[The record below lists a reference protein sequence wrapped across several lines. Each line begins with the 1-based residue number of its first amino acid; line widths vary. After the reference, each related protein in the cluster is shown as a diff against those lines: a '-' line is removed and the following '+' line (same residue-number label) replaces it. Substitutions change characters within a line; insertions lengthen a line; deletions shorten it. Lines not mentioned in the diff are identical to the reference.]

1 MTTSSKAAYYV
12 FGAILLL
19 IMVAKALSMWTDY
32 LWFGAMGQAP
42 VFVTILLNRV
52 LLGIIVGVGFFLWM
66 WLNLRLARRP
76 LPDNVALIGKRL
88 LPDEERAQIEIYAD
102 KALLVFSL
110 IAGLMAG
117 LVASGKWLPWLQF
130 THAATFGSAD
140 PIFGLDAGFYVFK
153 LSFLRYV
160 LRSLFFATIIAAIAA
175 TLIYLYQE
183 AIRVAGN
190 SIQTIPHARAHIY
203 SLVALALVVRAV
215 TYRIDQYSLLLSNRG
230 GVFWG
235 ASYADV
241 HARLPVMYALMALCI
256 VGAAIILANI
266 RSRRLFWP
274 AGALA
279 VILLFSFLGGTVFP
293 VAIQKL
299 VVVPTQLQK
308 EEPFIKFNIEATNR
322 AFALDKIKTEVHP
335 VGKSLT
341 WDDVKRNRNTIDNI
355 RLWDHRPLE
364 KTLDQR
370 QGLRPYYDFP
380 DVDVDRYIVDG
391 KCRQV
396 MLSPRQ
402 IDSNGIQGSQ
412 TWVKS
417 HLQYTH
423 GYGVCAVPVNEI
435 GRGDSGEGLPNFW
448 VKDIPP
454 VSIPEMQIKRP
465 GIYFYASIHPRLIE
479 IIQTINRRERAGQP
493 DQAAQPSGQAQAQ
506 GDVAAQQPD
515 PPDRPGAA
523 AQRVMDEPLAKIED
537 YVVANTAVAELD
549 YPRGDVSEANNAYTK
564 YTGKGGV
571 SVGSFWRRVAFFAR
585 FQDWQ
590 LLLTQSLTKDSRVIM
605 NRTLPER
612 IQALCPFFLM
622 CDPDPYITIINGELK
637 WINDAYTYSR
647 LYPYSTP
654 HKSVGVNYLRNSVKV
669 VCDAYDGIPEFYVVD
684 DADPM
689 VKCYR
694 SIFPSLFKSE
704 PMPAEIRAHIRYPQL
719 MFLVQAETFGDY
731 HMLDPVTFYQR
742 EDSWAIAQEFYAA
755 EPRQT
760 EPYYTVM
767 KLPGEQQEEFILML
781 PMTPRG
787 REDKNMVAWL
797 AARCDGDNYGKILCY
812 TMPKSLLVD
821 GPMQIESR
829 IGQNPEFSKNQT
841 LWGQRGSTIIR
852 GNLLVI
858 PFDQT
863 LLYAEPVYIAA
874 ASSPIPELKLVL
886 LVNGNRVAF
895 GPDLQSALEN
905 LLGQP
910 PDAEKAPSK
919 PAAGPTPPATG
930 ATATQPEA
938 ATIRQLVDKAL
949 QLQTQKQQALTGG
962 DLGSFQKL
970 DQEQAQILQQIQ
982 QLAQ

>member
-1 MTTSSKAAYYV
+1 MTLSSKLTYYV
-12 FGAILLL
+12 FGAILVL
-19 IMVAKALSMWTDY
+19 ILVAKALAMWTDY

-42 VFVTILLNRV
+42 VFLTILLNRLGLG
-52 LLGIIVGVGFFLWM
+52 LLFGIIFFLWL

-88 LPDEERAQIEIYAD
+88 LPDEERAQIELYAD
-102 KALLVFSL
+102 KALLVFAL

-117 LVASGKWLPWLQF
+117 LVASGKWLQWLQF
-130 THAATFGSAD
+130 THATTFGTTD
-140 PIFGLDAGFYVFK
+140 PLFGLDAGFYVFK

-160 LRSLFFATIIAAIAA
+160 LRSLFFAVIVATIAS
-175 TLIYLYQE
+175 TLVYLYQE
-183 AIRVAGN
+183 AIRIAGN
-190 SIQTIPHARAHIY
+190 SIQTIPHARAHLY
-203 SLVALALVVRAV
+203 TLVALALVVRAI
-215 TYRIDQYSLLLSNRG
+215 TYRIDQYALLLSNRG

-235 ASYADV
+235 ASYSDV
-241 HARLPVMYALMALCI
+241 HARLPVMYALMGLC
-256 VGAAIILANI
+256 VMGAVVILASI

-299 VVVPTQLQK
+299 VVLPTQLQK
-308 EEPFIKFNIEATNR
+308 EEPFIKYNIDATNR
-322 AFALDKIKTEVHP
+322 AFGLDRIHTEVHP
-335 VGKSLT
+335 VGKTLT
-341 WDDVKRNRNTIDNI
+341 WDDVQKNRNTIDNI

-380 DVDVDRYIVDG
+380 DVDVDRYTVNG

-396 MLSPRQ
+396 MIAPRQ
-402 IDSNGIQGSQ
+402 VNSAGIQGSQ
-412 TWVKS
+412 TWVKT

-423 GYGVCAVPVNEI
+423 GYGVCVVPVSEI
-435 GRGDSGEGLPNFW
+435 GRGDSGEGLPNYW

-454 VSIPEMQIKRP
+454 LCIPELQIKRP
-465 GIYFYASIHPRLIE
+465 GIYYYASIHPRLIE
-479 IIQTINRRERAGQP
+479 IIQTIERHERAGQP
-493 DQAAQPSGQAQAQ
+493 DQAAQNPGQA
-506 GDVAAQQPD
+506 GPGGQQPD

-537 YVVANTAVAELD
+537 YVIVNTSVAELD
-549 YPRGDVSEANNAYTK
+549 YPRGDESDAGNAYTK
-564 YTGKGGV
+564 YAGKGGV
-571 SVGSFWRRVAFFAR
+571 PVGSFWRRIAFFAR

-590 LLLTQSLTKDSRVIM
+590 LLLTQSITKDSRIIM

-637 WINDAYTYSR
+637 WINDVYTYSR

-654 HKSVGVNYLRNSVKV
+654 HKEVGVNYLRNSIKV

-684 DADPM
+684 ESDPM

-704 PMPAEIRAHIRYPQL
+704 PMPSQVRAHIRYPQL
-719 MFLVQAETFGDY
+719 LFLVQAQMYGDY
-731 HMLDPVTFYQR
+731 HMLDPTTFYQR
-742 EDSWAIAQEFYAA
+742 EDSWAIAQELYGS

-760 EPYYTVM
+760 EPYYVVM
-767 KLPGEQQEEFILML
+767 SLPGEQREEFLL
-781 PMTPRG
+781 VVPMTPRG

-797 AARCDGDNYGKILCY
+797 AARCDGENYGKLLCY

-858 PFDQT
+858 PFEHT

-874 ASSPIPELKLVL
+874 ANSPIPELKLVV

-895 GPDLQSALEN
+895 GPDLESALEN

-910 PDAEKAPSK
+910 PEKEK
-919 PAAGPTPPATG
+919 PPAEPKAS
-930 ATATQPEA
+930 ATSATQPSAGQPQPQA
-938 ATIRQLVDKAL
+938 ATIRQLVDRAL

-962 DLGSFQKL
+962 DLGAFQKL